1 MCTGL
6 EIAALVGTAAST
18 VGGMVTANEQQKN
31 VEAQAKARNDRLNS
45 TMLKNDALAKQ
56 SRAEFDARQKNATGD
71 AIEQDRADKTQERT
85 QDLTAAVDSTPAAAD
100 ISLSGSAPTVVK
112 SELAKRMASALGQA
126 TDSAKAQAKLGG
138 YGDAWLGQGLQD
150 VNAGRNIGEN
160 ANFASGNMAILPYQQ
175 DIAEQHATKPI
186 SPIGALLQGFGSIA
200 SSYGGG
206 GGGVAKK
213 SYTSAI
219 PKANYSPAMT
229 TKWMG

>member
-6 EIAALVGTAAST
+6 ELIALAGTAAST
-18 VGGMVTANEQQKN
+18 VGGMITQKEQQAN
-31 VEAQAKARNDRLNS
+31 IERQAKARNDKLNS

-56 SRAEFDARQKNATGD
+56 SRADFDARQKNATGD
-71 AIEQDRADKTQERT
+71 AIEQDRADKTQQRT

-100 ISLSGSAPTVVK
+100 VSLSGSAPTVIK

-138 YGDAWLGQGLQD
+138 YGDAWLNQGFQD
-150 VNAGRNIGEN
+150 VDASRDIGTN
-160 ANFASGNMAILPYQQ
+160 ANYAAGNMAILPYQQ

-186 SPIGALLQGFGSIA
+186 SPLGSLLQGFGSIA

-206 GGGVAKK
+206 GGAVPKK

-219 PKANYSPAMT
+219 PKAGYLP
-229 TKWMG
+229 

>member
-6 EIAALVGTAAST
+6 ELIALAGTAAST
-18 VGGMVTANEQQKN
+18 IGGIVTQREQQAN
-31 VEAQAKARNDRLNS
+31 VEAQAKARNDRLNQ
-45 TMLKNDALAKQ
+45 TMLKNDALAKK

-71 AIEQDRADKTQERT
+71 AIEQERVDKTAERT

-100 ISLSGSAPTVVK
+100 VSLSGSAPTVIK
-112 SELAKRMASALGQA
+112 SELAKRMAAALGQA

-138 YGDAWLGQGLQD
+138 YGDSWLSQGLQD
-150 VNAGRNIGEN
+150 VNAGRNIGTD
-160 ANFASGNMAILPYQQ
+160 ANFAAGNMAILPYQQ

-206 GGGVAKK
+206 GGVAKK
-213 SYTSAI
+213 AYSSPV
-219 PKANYSPAMT
+219 PKVGYI
-229 TKWMG
+229 